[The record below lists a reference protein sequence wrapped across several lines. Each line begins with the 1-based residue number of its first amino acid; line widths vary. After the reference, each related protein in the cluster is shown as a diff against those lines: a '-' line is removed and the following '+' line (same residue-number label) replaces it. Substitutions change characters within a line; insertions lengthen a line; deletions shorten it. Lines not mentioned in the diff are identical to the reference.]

1 MSLDHGPILDLTERD
16 RKGLTFVLP
25 RKSAEQVL
33 EIFNYAAACALHN
46 RDVKRAVVARC
57 LACWMELKLKA
68 AEPYS

>member
-1 MSLDHGPILDLTERD
+1 MSEDHGSILDLTERD
-16 RKGLTFVLP
+16 PRTITFALP

-46 RDVKRAVVARC
+46 RDVKRAVVARS

-68 AEPYS
+68 AEPYL